1 MDDYNDY
8 KSEQDRLFDEIRNLA
23 DFEKANEREHL
34 RETKALI
41 DKGVKVLAEYGTDTQ
56 KAREIIIQVLKN
68 SQKLPANYSY
78 PDEGY

>member
-34 RETKALI
+34 RETKRI
-41 DKGVKVLAEYGTDTQ
+41 
-56 KAREIIIQVLKN
+56 
-68 SQKLPANYSY
+68 S
-78 PDEGY
+78 